1 MVHTAILG
9 RRLNRPVINLGFSG
23 NGKMEA
29 EVAALV
35 AELDAAVFVIDCL
48 PNMVAAEVA
57 ERVKP
62 LVHTLRGAHPT
73 TPIVLAED
81 RTYGNAFL
89 VESSRQ
95 RNETSRAALSKAFED
110 LKAEGVRD
118 LHYLPGD
125 DQLGDDNLG
134 TVDGSHPTD
143 LGFMR
148 MADAFERVLEP
159 LTRADDTPP
168 SHTTSKE

>member
-1 MVHTAILG
+1 
-9 RRLNRPVINLGFSG
+9 
-23 NGKMEA
+23 
-29 EVAALV
+29 V
-35 AELDAAVFVIDCL
+35 AELNAAVFVIDCL
-48 PNMVAAEVA
+48 PNMGAAEVA
-57 ERVKP
+57 ERVEP
-62 LVHTLRGAHPT
+62 LVRTLRKAHPT

-81 RTYGNAFL
+81 RTYSNAFL

-95 RNETSRAALSKAFED
+95 RNETSRAALSKAFEN
-110 LKAEGVRD
+110 LKAEGVPN

-159 LTRADDTPP
+159 LACADDAP
-168 SHTTSKE
+168 